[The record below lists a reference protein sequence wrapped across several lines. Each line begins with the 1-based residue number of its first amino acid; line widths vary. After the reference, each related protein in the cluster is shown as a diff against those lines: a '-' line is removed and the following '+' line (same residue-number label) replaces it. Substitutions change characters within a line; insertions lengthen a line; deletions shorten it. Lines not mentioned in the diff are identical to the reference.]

1 MANETFALT
10 PAPARTTS
18 GPFFGP
24 RLAGIA
30 FTVFL
35 LLVFVGLEPFA
46 PRADVSSYGGVSRGD
61 SLRQITYV
69 GAFGLIVL
77 AALMQQ
83 GMAAIRAIPIS
94 IALLLGWC
102 LASALWSAQPDVV
115 IRRAGLEVIIVLS
128 VFLGIETLGAARA
141 FAIFKWLLLAILVI
155 NWLSIPVIPAAR
167 HFASE
172 IDTALIGNWRGL
184 YGHKNIA
191 GAVSAITALVFLF
204 GRHGRGNWI
213 GILVAL
219 AATGFLVMSQS
230 KSSLG
235 FLPLAAAAGL
245 AYRMSWRDGLSRA
258 ILLVVTIL
266 ALFGLG
272 LATVFYSDELSRML
286 SDPRE
291 FTGRSAI
298 WAAELAYIADHPF
311 LGHGFGTFADS
322 GGLSPLHGY
331 VNDNWVETV
340 SHGHNGYL
348 QLLVTIGGI
357 GFALAM
363 AALVVRPLL
372 RFWGL
377 AHDDFRPMLFALFV
391 FVLLH
396 NVMESDFLEGDG
408 VSWATMLLVIAW
420 LRCSDR
426 EPETQLSQN
435 PDFLNRR

>member
-10 PAPARTTS
+10 PAPAQTL
-18 GPFFGP
+18 GGLP
-24 RLAGIA
+24 AIA
-30 FTVFL
+30 FTAFL
-35 LLVFVGLEPFA
+35 LLVFVGLEPFS
-46 PRADVSSYGGVSRGD
+46 PRADVSSYGDVSQGD

-83 GMAAIRAIPIS
+83 GVAAIRAIPIS
-94 IALLLGWC
+94 IALLLAWC

-128 VFLGIETLGAARA
+128 VFLGIETIGASRA

-191 GAVSAITALVFLF
+191 GAVCAITALIFLF
-204 GRHGRGNWI
+204 GRHGKGNWI

-219 AATGFLVMSQS
+219 ATTGFLVMSQS

-235 FLPLAAAAGL
+235 FLPMAAAAGL
-245 AYRMSWRDGLSRA
+245 AYRMSWSDGLSRA
-258 ILLVVTIL
+258 ILLAVTIL
-266 ALFGLG
+266 ALFGIG
-272 LATVFYSDELSRML
+272 LATVFYSDELTRML

-357 GFALAM
+357 GFVLAM

-372 RFWGL
+372 RFWRL
-377 AHDDFRPMLFALFV
+377 THDDFRPLLFALFV
-391 FVLLH
+391 FVVLH

-408 VSWATMLLVIAW
+408 VSWTTMLLVIAM
-420 LRCSDR
+420 LRSAEQFGEGERNGPVDHFER
-426 EPETQLSQN
+426 QTP
-435 PDFLNRR
+435 RA

>member
-10 PAPARTTS
+10 SAPARTAS
-18 GPFFGP
+18 G
-24 RLAGIA
+24 LAGIA

-46 PRADVSSYGGVSRGD
+46 PRADVSSYGGVSSQGD

-77 AALMQQ
+77 AALLQQ
-83 GMAAIRAIPIS
+83 GMAAVRAIPVS

-102 LASALWSAQPDVV
+102 LASALWSPQPDVV

-128 VFLGIETLGAARA
+128 IFLGIETLGAARA
-141 FAIFKWLLLAILVI
+141 FAVFKWLLLAILVI
-155 NWLSIPVIPAAR
+155 NWLSVPVIPAAR

-172 IDTALIGNWRGL
+172 VDTALIGNWRGL

-191 GAVSAITALVFLF
+191 GAVCAITAMIFLF

-235 FLPLAAAAGL
+235 FLPLAVAAGL
-245 AYRMSWRDGLSRA
+245 AYRLSWRDGLSRA
-258 ILLVVTIL
+258 ILLMVTIL
-266 ALFGLG
+266 MLFGLG
-272 LATVFYSDELSRML
+272 LATIFYSDEISRML

-331 VNDNWVETV
+331 VNDDWVETV

-357 GFALAM
+357 GFVLAM

-372 RFWGL
+372 RFWDL
-377 AHDDFRPMLFALFV
+377 ARDDFRPLLFALFV
-391 FVLLH
+391 FTILH
-396 NVMESDFLEGDG
+396 NMMESDFLEGDG
-408 VSWATMLLVIAW
+408 VSWTTMLLVIAW
-420 LRCSDR
+420 LKVIDQEGDAGRSDN
-426 EPETQLSQN
+426 PEI
-435 PDFLNRR
+435 LNQR

>member
-10 PAPARTTS
+10 SAPARTAS
-18 GPFFGP
+18 G
-24 RLAGIA
+24 LAGIA

-46 PRADVSSYGGVSRGD
+46 PRADVSSYGGVSSQGD

-77 AALMQQ
+77 AALLQQ
-83 GMAAIRAIPIS
+83 GMAAVRAIPVS

-102 LASALWSAQPDVV
+102 LASALWSPQPDVV

-128 VFLGIETLGAARA
+128 IFLGIETLGAARA
-141 FAIFKWLLLAILVI
+141 FAVFKWLLLAILVM
-155 NWLSIPVIPAAR
+155 NWLSVPVIPAAR

-172 IDTALIGNWRGL
+172 VDTALIGNWRGL

-191 GAVSAITALVFLF
+191 GAVCAITAMIFLF

-235 FLPLAAAAGL
+235 FLPLAVAAGL
-245 AYRMSWRDGLSRA
+245 AYRLSWRDGLSRA
-258 ILLVVTIL
+258 ILLMVTIL
-266 ALFGLG
+266 MLFGLG
-272 LATVFYSDELSRML
+272 LATIFYSDEISRML

-331 VNDNWVETV
+331 VNDDWVETV

-357 GFALAM
+357 GFVLAM

-372 RFWGL
+372 RFWDL
-377 AHDDFRPMLFALFV
+377 ARDDFRPLLFALFV
-391 FVLLH
+391 FTILH
-396 NVMESDFLEGDG
+396 NMMESDFLEGDG
-408 VSWATMLLVIAW
+408 VSWTTMLLVIAW
-420 LRCSDR
+420 LKVIDQEGDAGRSDN
-426 EPETQLSQN
+426 PEI
-435 PDFLNRR
+435 LNQR